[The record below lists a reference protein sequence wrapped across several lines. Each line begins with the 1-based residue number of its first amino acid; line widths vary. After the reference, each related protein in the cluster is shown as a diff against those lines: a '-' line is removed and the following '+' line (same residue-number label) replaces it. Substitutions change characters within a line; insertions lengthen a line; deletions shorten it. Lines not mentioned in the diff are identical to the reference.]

1 MISGSALKLFWG
13 ALGVFWVYRVAAV
26 RSACFAYSSSG
37 FAVFIRNRHRLRAF
51 FQKCHFC
58 DVNKQVSAEQR
69 KIRLRIEETSHRR
82 SVSRFECSGKML
94 FRADSSSGF
103 AVFIENRTSP
113 RTFCHNSFFFEV
125 NTSIS
130 VILRCIVKTSHRC
143 ILPPSECLGKVCFSQ
158 TARAVLAFALKI
170 ASVLE
175 VFLRIR
181 IFTR

>member
-1 MISGSALKLFWG
+1 MISGSALKLFWVCSG
-13 ALGVFWVYRVAAV
+13 SALGVVWVYRSNVS
-26 RSACFAYSSSG
+26 RCIFAYSSNG

-51 FQKCHFC
+51 FQRCQFC

-113 RTFCHNSFFFEV
+113 RTFCQNSHFSDV

-130 VILRCIVKTSHRC
+130 VRK
-143 ILPPSECLGKVCFSQ
+143 F
-158 TARAVLAFALKI
+158 
-170 ASVLE
+170 
-175 VFLRIR
+175 
-181 IFTR
+181 